1 MTRCNKSEVNLKS
14 TAYNQNGQS
23 YFEQL
28 TAYNSMSLHLRRVLL
43 AKCAVDARN
52 KTYMRRRKQTCKQ
65 IDWKPRYV
73 KTEIKNNIIDRLAY
87 DTSYYPAD
95 FLRMNSKYYCQHE
108 DQKYF
113 TDPLYDYNEI
123 SLRSRL
129 HVACPSSSTFKTN
142 SLEPVISDNKNK
154 RQQSYTRF
162 NRDKKVFNPMSV
174 KTAVKIQDRVEK
186 NSIYYES
193 TCDYLSQNIN
203 HLSSEINTSRNY
215 GDYETPQISINLID
229 SHKTCTEDEE
239 TKYAKFMYDIT
250 HEIILN
256 GLYTDKE
263 LQEVFNKH
271 IEENKTLLDMNRM
284 LYEIYQLKFAL
295 NISDTSEEEKLE
307 DLICAQQLLNI
318 SEIRPPT
325 PSKVLNENRVLKKLT
340 DYQNLDEIRR
350 DSLSRRKSVLLI
362 DANPEL
368 HITERDVLTS
378 LIEADINPKEARKI
392 YRRLSSKSKSLF
404 KPNEEY
410 AMGENI
416 DIFNNSL
423 TESYNVNKVDESK
436 RSSMIDDFI
445 TQESKDVQT

>member
-1 MTRCNKSEVNLKS
+1 
-14 TAYNQNGQS
+14 
-23 YFEQL
+23 
-28 TAYNSMSLHLRRVLL
+28 MSVHLRRILL

-52 KTYMRRRKQTCKQ
+52 KTHMRRRKHTCKQ
-65 IDWKPRYV
+65 TDWKPRHV
-73 KTEIKNNIIDRLAY
+73 KAEIKNNIIDRLAY
-87 DTSYYPAD
+87 DTLYHPAD
-95 FLRMNSKYYCQHE
+95 FLRMNYDSKYYCQHE
-108 DQKYF
+108 AQKYL
-113 TDPLYDYNEI
+113 TDPSYDYDEI

-129 HVACPSSSTFKTN
+129 HVACPSSLTFKTN
-142 SLEPVISDNKNK
+142 CLEPVISDNK

-162 NRDKKVFNPMSV
+162 NSSKKIFNPMSV
-174 KTAVKIQDRVEK
+174 KTAIKIQDRVEK
-186 NSIYYES
+186 NSMYYES

-215 GDYETPQISINLID
+215 GDYETPQISTNLID
-229 SHKTCTEDEE
+229 SHKTSIKDEE

-256 GLYTDKE
+256 GLYTDEE

-271 IEENKTLLDMNRM
+271 IEENKTVLDMNRM

-318 SEIRPPT
+318 SEIRPPI
-325 PSKVLNENRVLKKLT
+325 PPKVLNENRVFEKLT
-340 DYQNLDEIRR
+340 CNQNLDEIRR
-350 DSLSRRKSVLLI
+350 DLLNHRKSVLLI

-368 HITERDVLTS
+368 HVTEEDVLTS
-378 LIEADINPKEARKI
+378 LIEADINPEKARKI

-410 AMGENI
+410 EVEQNNHT
-416 DIFNNSL
+416 FNNSL
-423 TESYNVNKVDESK
+423 TESSNENKVDESK
-436 RSSMIDDFI
+436 RNSMTDDFI